1 MATTPRSSAAVSATP
16 QLQIRVDD
24 VRDARVIA
32 LLEEH
37 MRDMRSVSPPESCHA
52 LDVTGLRQ
60 SDVTFWSMWD
70 GDQLAGCGALKTLDA
85 THGEI
90 KSMRT
95 ARTHLRKGIA
105 RIMLEHILTQARNR
119 GLRRLSLETGSQP
132 YFDPARR
139 LYESFG
145 FHECPPFGEYVLD
158 PNSVFM
164 TLELQ
169 AGAHGAPDKG

>member
-1 MATTPRSSAAVSATP
+1 MASTRANSSTAPA
-16 QLQIRVDD
+16 LHIRVDEL
-24 VRDARVIA
+24 RDPRVIA

-37 MRDMRSVSPPESCHA
+37 MRDMRTVSPPGSCHA
-52 LDVTGLRQ
+52 LDLSGLRQ
-60 SDVTFWSMWD
+60 PDVTFWTIWD
-70 GDQLAGCGALKTLDA
+70 GDQLAGCGALKTLDPR
-85 THGEI
+85 HGEI

-95 ARTHLRKGIA
+95 ARKHLRKGIA
-105 RIMLEHILTQARNR
+105 RIMLEHILVEAHKR

-145 FHECPPFGEYVLD
+145 FRECAPFGEYVLD

-164 TLELQ
+164 SREL
-169 AGAHGAPDKG
+169 G